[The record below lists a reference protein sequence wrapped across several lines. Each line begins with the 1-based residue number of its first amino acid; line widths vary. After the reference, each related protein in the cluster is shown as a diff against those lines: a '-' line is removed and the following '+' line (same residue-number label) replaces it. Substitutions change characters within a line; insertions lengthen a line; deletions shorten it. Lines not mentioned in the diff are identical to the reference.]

1 MAIRLGLWPKL
12 AALGAASLF
21 LLLPA
26 TEQETVQAAKTCGS
40 DTLGVARTVE
50 IDTTGGPRYGLM
62 QYKDH
67 DFLADGEV
75 VLTFDDG
82 PMRRHTQAVLDALE
96 RHCTKG
102 TFFMVGTMAL
112 SDPAM
117 VREVALRGHTVGSH
131 TWSHRYQLG
140 KVTPQRAT
148 QEIELGI
155 SAIQLALGQPIAPF
169 FRFPFLSDQKVAMA
183 HLGQRNISAFS
194 IDVDSLD
201 YRSRGPG
208 GADQVFRRVMADLAQ
223 KRKGILLFHDIQPST
238 AAALPR
244 ILDALKQR
252 GFKVVH
258 LTAKSKQTTVA
269 EYDQQAAQEAS
280 RRKTVIATAPLSPRA
295 VTWPMAG
302 SGGPATGAPTPAIT
316 QGWSPTTEGQRPPS
330 GRGAD
335 DADWR
340 RGVFGNSFGD

>member
-1 MAIRLGLWPKL
+1 MAIRLGFWPKL
-12 AALGAASLF
+12 AALSAAALVLVLPQAETESL
-21 LLLPA
+21 
-26 TEQETVQAAKTCGS
+26 QAARTCGPE
-40 DTLGVARTVE
+40 TLGVARTVE

-82 PMRRHTQAVLDALE
+82 PMRRHTQAVIDALE
-96 RHCTKG
+96 RHCTKA

-155 SAIQLALGQPIAPF
+155 SAIQLALGEPIAPF
-169 FRFPFLSDQKVAMA
+169 FRFPFLSDQKAAMA
-183 HLGQRNISAFS
+183 HLNQRNISAFS

-223 KRKGILLFHDIQPST
+223 RRKGILLFHDIQPST

-258 LTAKSKQTTVA
+258 LTAKAKGTTVA

-280 RRKTVIATAPLSPRA
+280 RRKTVIASVPLAPRA

-302 SGGPATGAPTPAIT
+302 APTTGAPTPAIT
-316 QGWSPTTEGQRPPS
+316 QGWSPTTEGQKPTT

-340 RGVFGNSFGD
+340 RSVFGNQFGD